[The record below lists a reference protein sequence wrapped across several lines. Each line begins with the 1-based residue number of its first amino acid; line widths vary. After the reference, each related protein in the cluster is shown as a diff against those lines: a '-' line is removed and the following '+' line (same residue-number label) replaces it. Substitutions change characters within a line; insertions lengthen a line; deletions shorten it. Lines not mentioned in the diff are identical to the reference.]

1 VNEGLVG
8 YGKAQHI
15 KLRPSRHEHHKPRSL
30 PPPSPKW
37 KRPLGTGRGTSFGYP
52 APAVRTYQAT
62 VGIASVWEGG
72 HRLCAP
78 TPEDYSPEKEV
89 RKLRTKQKE
98 EARGR
103 REQAE
108 RRMSEQ
114 EEEALERRE
123 DAERQMRGRR
133 NP

>member
-1 VNEGLVG
+1 MC
-8 YGKAQHI
+8 
-15 KLRPSRHEHHKPRSL
+15 PD
-30 PPPSPKW
+30 
-37 KRPLGTGRGTSFGYP
+37 
-52 APAVRTYQAT
+52 
-62 VGIASVWEGG
+62 
-72 HRLCAP
+72 
-78 TPEDYSPEKEV
+78 TPEDYNSEEEV

-98 EARGR
+98 EASGR

-114 EEEALERRE
+114 EEEGFERRE

>member
-1 VNEGLVG
+1 MCP
-8 YGKAQHI
+8 H
-15 KLRPSRHEHHKPRSL
+15 
-30 PPPSPKW
+30 
-37 KRPLGTGRGTSFGYP
+37 
-52 APAVRTYQAT
+52 
-62 VGIASVWEGG
+62 
-72 HRLCAP
+72 
-78 TPEDYSPEKEV
+78 TPGDYNSEEEV
-89 RKLRTKQKE
+89 SKLRTKQKQ

-123 DAERQMRGRR
+123 DAQRQMRGRR